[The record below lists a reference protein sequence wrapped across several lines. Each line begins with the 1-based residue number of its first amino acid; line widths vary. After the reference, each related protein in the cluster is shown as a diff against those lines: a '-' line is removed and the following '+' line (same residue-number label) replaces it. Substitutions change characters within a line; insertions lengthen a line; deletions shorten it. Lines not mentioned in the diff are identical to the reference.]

1 MIVSSA
7 DVSAGTTSTPTA
19 SAVVCTS
26 AFDCRMP
33 GANGCS
39 SIWCSAKVWTD
50 SSATATSAQPRGTG
64 VLTSATLSATTM
76 RRSRSIEA
84 RVEATR
90 RDYPGGLLG
99 SLGWTP

>member
-1 MIVSSA
+1 
-7 DVSAGTTSTPTA
+7 
-19 SAVVCTS
+19 
-26 AFDCRMP
+26 MP
-33 GANGCS
+33 GSNGCR

-64 VLTSATLSATTM
+64 VLSSATLSATTM

-90 RDYPGGLLG
+90 RDYPGRLLG